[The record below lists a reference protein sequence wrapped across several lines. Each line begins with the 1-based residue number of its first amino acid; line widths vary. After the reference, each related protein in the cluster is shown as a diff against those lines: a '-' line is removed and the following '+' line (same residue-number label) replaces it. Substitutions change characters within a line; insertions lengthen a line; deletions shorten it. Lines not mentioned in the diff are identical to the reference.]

1 MRSNAVGLLSLIA
14 TAMIAGTTMAQPPQR
29 DGNGRPQGGPG
40 GPPWMKARIMFQ
52 QFDTDRDGALVEQD
66 VPGMAWVYLSAADA
80 NQDGK
85 VTQEEVGLLAA
96 TRLISNLDENEDGEL
111 TADEVPAPLWD
122 RFESADADG
131 SGSVSAEEIA
141 ATILAGPRR
150 GGPPIDG
157 DRGSRGGWGGR
168 SEK

>member
-1 MRSNAVGLLSLIA
+1 MRSNAVGLLSLFA
-14 TAMIAGTTMAQPPQR
+14 TAMIAGTTMAQPPQG
-29 DGNGRPQGGPG
+29 DGNGRPQG

-85 VTQEEVGLLAA
+85 VTQEEVALLAA
-96 TRLISNLDENEDGEL
+96 TRLISNFDENEDGEL

-131 SGSVSAEEIA
+131 SGSVSADEIA

-150 GGPPIDG
+150 GGPPSDG
-157 DRGSRGGWGGR
+157 DRGSRGGR